1 MVNQTVM
8 DPTFPHSVSDFH
20 QAFGY

>member
-8 DPTFPHSVSDFH
+8 DPTFPHSVSDFL